1 MHERPVMAHRWGHRA
16 HMDGASQQEMWHM
29 QGSILRT
36 YGCSRP
42 EHVCVRLLFLTVL
55 CLLQAST
62 PLPPSVRFLTVLSV
76 VQAALSF
83 PNTRARLRLN
93 SPDLLQNAWDT
104 NPLPA
109 PDMPVPAHLTH
120 TCRRPPRRWSLS
132 LWLCRLSGCL
142 LSPPYDRSET
152 ASGGNKNRHV
162 PIWVRPTMR
171 LYGSLQLKEARDTC
185 S

>member
-1 MHERPVMAHRWGHRA
+1 MRSPHTHGWRLTAGDVTYAGEYPAHVWMQCVRA
-16 HMDGASQQEMWHM
+16 
-29 QGSILRT
+29 
-36 YGCSRP
+36 
-42 EHVCVRLLFLTVL
+42 EHVCVRLLFLTML
-55 CLLQAST
+55 CLLQASN

-120 TCRRPPRRWSLS
+120 TCRRPPCRWCLS

-142 LSPPYDRSET
+142 LSPPYDRSEA
-152 ASGGNKNRHV
+152 ASVAATRIV
-162 PIWVRPTMR
+162 TSQYEFDPQCR
-171 LYGSLQLKEARDTC
+171 LYGSQQLKKARDTC